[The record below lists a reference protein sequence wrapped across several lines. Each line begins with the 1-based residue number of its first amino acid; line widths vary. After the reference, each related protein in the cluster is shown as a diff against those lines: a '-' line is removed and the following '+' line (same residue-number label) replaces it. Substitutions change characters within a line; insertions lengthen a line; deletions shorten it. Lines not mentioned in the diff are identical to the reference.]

1 MKKDTKN
8 EESLSK
14 KTENLVNNL
23 LEMMGTQAKA
33 TCEFDEENKVLTVNI
48 TTQDETGLLI
58 GRRGETLNAL
68 QMILG
73 IITKQQT
80 GEWIRVDVN
89 VGDYR
94 QKQEDYLKNL
104 AKETAQ
110 KVKETG
116 EGQPIYNL
124 TPAQRRVVH
133 LELSSDETVETESLG
148 EGEER
153 YLVVRPKK

>member
-1 MKKDTKN
+1 MKKDMKS
-8 EESLSK
+8 EETLST
-14 KTENLVNNL
+14 KTESLVNNI
-23 LEMMGTQAKA
+23 LEMMGTKAKA
-33 TCEFDEENKVLTVNI
+33 TCELDEENKVLTVNVE
-48 TTQDETGLLI
+48 TQDETGLLI
-58 GRRGETLNAL
+58 GRRGDTLNAL
-68 QMILG
+68 QMVLG

-80 GEWIRVDVN
+80 GEWTRVEVN

-116 EGQPIYNL
+116 EEQPIYNL

-133 LELSSDETVETESLG
+133 LKLSTDETVETESVG